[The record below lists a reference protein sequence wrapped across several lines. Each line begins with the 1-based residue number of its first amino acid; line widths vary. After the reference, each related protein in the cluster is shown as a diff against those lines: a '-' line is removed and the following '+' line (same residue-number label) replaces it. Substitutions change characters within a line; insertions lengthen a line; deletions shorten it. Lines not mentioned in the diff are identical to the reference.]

1 MDERYI
7 IRINDYSFRTKTK
20 FELYVDDLITTE
32 EFLLHIQEIT
42 LNCFKRLFTKTDE
55 YIIMREKRQLLEIWT
70 QADEDEFQLKMQ
82 EYSNLVNE
90 YKQRKQDCLNLAND
104 KQGLINY
111 YSNILLPRLQELDN
125 Y

>member
-1 MDERYI
+1 
-7 IRINDYSFRTKTK
+7 
-20 FELYVDDLITTE
+20 
-32 EFLLHIQEIT
+32 
-42 LNCFKRLFTKTDE
+42 
-55 YIIMREKRQLLEIWT
+55 MREKRQLLEIWT